1 MAEVIGF
8 SKDKKSYKHQ
18 MICQHCGAIVEFFD
32 SEIIVDSMGMCVVCP
47 NCNHDIK
54 F

>member
-8 SKDKKSYKHQ
+8 VKDKKNYKHQ
-18 MICQHCGAIVEFFD
+18 KICPYCGAIVEFFN
-32 SEIIVDSMGMCVVCP
+32 SEIIVDSMGMCIICP
-47 NCNHDIK
+47 SCHKDIK

>member
-1 MAEVIGF
+1 MPEVIGF
-8 SKDKKSYKHQ
+8 VKGSKSYKNRT
-18 MICQHCGAIVEFFD
+18 ICPHCGAIVEFFEE
-32 SEIIVDSMGMCVVCP
+32 EIIIDAMGMRIVCP